1 MPVLMAI
8 PGRRLELCG
17 HSLKLRR
24 QATAAAAAVVYAFV
38 TRQSLTHW
46 TAAAAHF
53 PPAVGARHAWLQCQ
67 STPIYN
73 SHLPLKSTTQLY
85 LPHFHSL

>member
-38 TRQSLTHW
+38 TRQSLTQL
-46 TAAAAHF
+46 TSLLLLLELVMVAVPVNAH
-53 PPAVGARHAWLQCQ
+53 LQF
-67 STPIYN
+67 S
-73 SHLPLKSTTQLY
+73 SS
-85 LPHFHSL
+85 S

>member
-24 QATAAAAAVVYAFV
+24 QATAAAAAAVVYAFV
-38 TRQSLTHW
+38 TRQSLTQL
-46 TAAAAHF
+46 TSLLLLLELVMVAVPVNAH
-53 PPAVGARHAWLQCQ
+53 LQF
-67 STPIYN
+67 S
-73 SHLPLKSTTQLY
+73 SS
-85 LPHFHSL
+85 S